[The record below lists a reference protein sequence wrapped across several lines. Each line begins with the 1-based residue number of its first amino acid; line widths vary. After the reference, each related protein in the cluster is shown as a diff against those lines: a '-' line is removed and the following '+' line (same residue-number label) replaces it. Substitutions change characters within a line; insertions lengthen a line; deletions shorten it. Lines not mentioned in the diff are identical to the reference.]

1 MRIEQLGV
9 NGKDKVVGIAEIR
22 NSNNLKQKELIQ
34 LAASMSSDS
43 LTVQLLNG
51 LLIANEIHL
60 LSAAQNA
67 IRAQQGD
74 YMISRSLDVE
84 IIVFASAQ
92 RQIGRALEALG
103 VHDGLDEIALVV
115 IGTDNSSVEHSIKD
129 LVDTI
134 GTETVPSFSAT
145 NERMERVKKHFQIG
159 DKEINAI
166 SDSETLESRLDALA
180 RCIVSRVSLV
190 AFDT

>member
-9 NGKDKVVGIAEIR
+9 NGTDKVVGIAELR

-34 LAASMSSDS
+34 LATSMSSDS

-74 YMISRSLDVE
+74 YMVSRSLDVE

-134 GTETVPSFSAT
+134 GTETLPSFSAT
-145 NERMERVKKHFQIG
+145 IERMERVKKHFQIG
-159 DKEINAI
+159 DKEISAI
-166 SDSETLESRLDALA
+166 SDSETLESQLDALA

>member
-1 MRIEQLGV
+1 LRIEQLGV
-9 NGKDKVVGIAEIR
+9 NGTDKVVGIAELR

-34 LAASMSSDS
+34 LATSMSSDS

-74 YMISRSLDVE
+74 YMVSRSLDVE

-134 GTETVPSFSAT
+134 GTETLPSFSAT
-145 NERMERVKKHFQIG
+145 IERMERVKKHFQIG
-159 DKEINAI
+159 DKEISAI
-166 SDSETLESRLDALA
+166 SDSETLESQLDALA

>member
-9 NGKDKVVGIAEIR
+9 NGKDKVVGIAELC

-34 LAASMSSDS
+34 LATSMSSDS

-51 LLIANEIHL
+51 LLIASEIHL

-134 GTETVPSFSAT
+134 GTETLPSFSAT

-159 DKEINAI
+159 DREISAI
-166 SDSETLESRLDALA
+166 SDSETLESQLDALA
-180 RCIVSRVSLV
+180 RCVVSRVSLV

>member
-9 NGKDKVVGIAEIR
+9 NGTDKVVGIAELR

-34 LAASMSSDS
+34 LATSMSSDS

-84 IIVFASAQ
+84 LIVFASAQ

-134 GTETVPSFSAT
+134 GTETLPSFSAT
-145 NERMERVKKHFQIG
+145 IERMERVKKHFQIG
-159 DKEINAI
+159 DKEISAI
-166 SDSETLESRLDALA
+166 SDSETLESQLDALA

>member
-1 MRIEQLGV
+1 LRIEQLGV
-9 NGKDKVVGIAEIR
+9 NGKDKVVGIAELC

-34 LAASMSSDS
+34 LATSMSSDS

-51 LLIANEIHL
+51 LLIASEIHL

-134 GTETVPSFSAT
+134 GTETLPSFSAT

-159 DKEINAI
+159 DREISAI
-166 SDSETLESRLDALA
+166 SDSETIESQLDALA
-180 RCIVSRVSLV
+180 RCVVSRVSLV

>member
-1 MRIEQLGV
+1 LRIEQLGV
-9 NGKDKVVGIAEIR
+9 DGKDKVVGIAELR

-34 LAASMSSDS
+34 LATSMSSDS
-43 LTVQLLNG
+43 LTVQLLNA

-67 IRAQQGD
+67 IQAQQGD
-74 YMISRSLDVE
+74 YMTSRSLDVE

-103 VHDGLDEIALVV
+103 VHDGLAEIALVV
-115 IGTDNSSVEHSIKD
+115 IGTDPSSVERSIKD
-129 LVDTI
+129 LADTI
-134 GTETVPSFSAT
+134 GTEILPSFTAT
-145 NERMERVKKHFQIG
+145 SERIKRVKQHFQI
-159 DKEINAI
+159 
-166 SDSETLESRLDALA
+166 ESQLDALS

>member
-1 MRIEQLGV
+1 LRIEQLGV
-9 NGKDKVVGIAEIR
+9 NGKDKVVGISEIR
-22 NSNNLKQKELIQ
+22 NSNNLKQNELIQ

-180 RCIVSRVSLV
+180 RCIASRVSLV

>member
-9 NGKDKVVGIAEIR
+9 NGTDKVVGIAELR

-34 LAASMSSDS
+34 LATSMSSDS

-74 YMISRSLDVE
+74 YMVSRSLDVE

-134 GTETVPSFSAT
+134 GTETLPSFSAT
-145 NERMERVKKHFQIG
+145 IERMERVKKHFQIG

>member
-9 NGKDKVVGIAEIR
+9 NGTDKVVGIAELR

-34 LAASMSSDS
+34 LATSMSSDS

-74 YMISRSLDVE
+74 YMVSRSLDVE

-145 NERMERVKKHFQIG
+145 NERMVRVKKHFQIG

>member
-1 MRIEQLGV
+1 LRIEQLGV
-9 NGKDKVVGIAEIR
+9 NGKDKVVGIAELR

-34 LAASMSSDS
+34 LATSMSSDS

-51 LLIANEIHL
+51 LLIASEIHL

-103 VHDGLDEIALVV
+103 VHDGFVEIALVV

-134 GTETVPSFSAT
+134 GTETLPSFSAT

-159 DKEINAI
+159 DREISAI
-166 SDSETLESRLDALA
+166 SDSETIESQLDALA
-180 RCIVSRVSLV
+180 RCVVSRVSLV

>member
-1 MRIEQLGV
+1 LRIEQLGV
-9 NGKDKVVGIAEIR
+9 NGKDRIVGIAELR
-22 NSNNLKQKELIQ
+22 NSNDLKQKELIQ

-67 IRAQQGD
+67 IRAHQGD

-115 IGTDNSSVEHSIKD
+115 IGTDNSSVEDSIRD

-145 NERMERVKKHFQIG
+145 NERMERVKKHFQID

>member
-1 MRIEQLGV
+1 LRIEPLGV
-9 NGKDKVVGIAEIR
+9 NGKDKVVGIAELR

-34 LAASMSSDS
+34 LATSMSSDS

-103 VHDGLDEIALVV
+103 VHDGLNEIALVV

-159 DKEINAI
+159 DREINAI

>member
-9 NGKDKVVGIAEIR
+9 NGKDRIVGIAELR
-22 NSNNLKQKELIQ
+22 NSNDLKQKELIQ

-67 IRAQQGD
+67 IRAHQGD

-115 IGTDNSSVEHSIKD
+115 IGTDNSSVEDSIRD

-145 NERMERVKKHFQIG
+145 NERMERVKKHFQID